1 MMVDHI
7 APEPPQREAGD
18 PGFSPHDYAFF
29 DGHVIES
36 DATEFEPESAPKVVS
51 IAGGEY
57 EVPRITAVD
66 AFDFDETQIPTRPWV
81 VPGVMLS
88 GYTHMLAAPGGSGKS
103 LFTLQMAVMLAQGEP
118 WGTFRPRRR
127 YRSLV
132 INVEDDIDEQRRRL
146 AAARRVMGGGEEMRG
161 WIDIVPDPH
170 GIVVAGRSPDGRT
183 IRTMPVVEA
192 LSAYITEHDID
203 VLFVDPFAETFE
215 GDENDNSEIKWA
227 MRIWRD
233 EIARKTG
240 CVVYLVH
247 HTTKY
252 AANGAGDANVIRG
265 GGAITNSTRIAATL
279 MPMTADDANLIGI
292 DQEERHFYVRYD
304 DAKANQ
310 SLKTNTARWFHK
322 ETIELDNATDDCPA
336 DHVGALIPW
345 DPPDAFDGLST
356 HSIGIVLD
364 KVHAGMPSG
373 ERYTASTRGG
383 SRTSGRWVG
392 CLLSDT
398 VGMKEAAAKKVI
410 ATWLKTGVLL
420 EDTYQCPVNRR
431 QMTGLFAPE
440 THRPG
445 APE

>member
-1 MMVDHI
+1 MSWPADDD
-7 APEPPQREAGD
+7 PPPAEAGD
-18 PGFSPHDYAFF
+18 QGFSAHDYAFF
-29 DGHVIES
+29 AGHVIET
-36 DATEFEPESAPKVVS
+36 DATEFEPKPPSKVVS

-57 EVPRITAVD
+57 EIPHISAVD

-103 LFTLQMAVMLAQGEP
+103 LFTLQLAVMLAQGEP
-118 WGTFRPRRR
+118 WGTFKPRRK

-132 INVEDDIDEQRRRL
+132 INVEDDLDEQRRRL
-146 AAARRVMGGGEEMRG
+146 AAARRVMGGDDLKG

-192 LSAYITEHDID
+192 LSTYITSNKID

-265 GGAITNSTRIAATL
+265 AGAIVNSTRISATL

-292 DQEERHFYVRYD
+292 DQEDRHFYVRYD

-310 SLKTNTARWFHK
+310 SLKTNTARWFRK
-322 ETIELDNATDDCPA
+322 ETIEIDNATEDCPA

-345 DPPDAFDGLST
+345 TPPDAFDGLSS
-356 HSIGIVLD
+356 HSIGLVLD
-364 KVHAGMPSG
+364 QIHAGMPSG

-383 SRTSGRWVG
+383 SKASGRWVG
-392 CLLSDT
+392 CLLFDLL
-398 VGMKEAAAKKVI
+398 GMNEATAKKVI
-410 ATWLKTGVLL
+410 ATWLKNGVLL
-420 EDTYQCPVNRR
+420 EDEYQCPVRRKNR
-431 QMTGLFAPE
+431 TGLFAPE
-440 THRPG
+440 NMRPG
-445 APE
+445 APS